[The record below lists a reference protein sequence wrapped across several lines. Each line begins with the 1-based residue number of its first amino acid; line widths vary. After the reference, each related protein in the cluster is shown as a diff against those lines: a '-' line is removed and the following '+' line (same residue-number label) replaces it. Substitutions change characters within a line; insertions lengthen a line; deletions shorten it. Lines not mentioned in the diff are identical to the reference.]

1 MVEYVQSACNWIAS
15 WPWSE
20 IGEGLKSYVLP
31 LAAPAAAF
39 YVASKFGHIQAEIGR
54 RQADTAAQAMA
65 TNREKLR
72 LDLFERR
79 LAVYEAA
86 NTFITMVIKNAKLD
100 NDHRLNLLQDS
111 RAATWLFDE
120 ATARY
125 ITDTLFSDAFE
136 VVRISELL
144 KVEPDREERKR
155 LIQQRNAYYYTF
167 AEHLNTLHRI
177 LAPYLRFTDSIELSR
192 YRN

>member
-15 WPWSE
+15 WPWSVL
-20 IGEGLKSYVLP
+20 GEGLKSYVLP

-86 NTFITMVIKNAKLD
+86 NTFITMVIRNAKLD
-100 NDHRLNLLQDS
+100 NGHRLNLLQDS

-120 ATARY
+120 ATARF

-136 VVRISELL
+136 VVRIGELL
-144 KVEPDREERKR
+144 EVEPDPEERKK
-155 LIQQRNAYYYTF
+155 LVLERNNYWHTF
-167 AEHLNTLHRI
+167 KQHSETLHEV
-177 LAPYLRFTDSIELSR
+177 LAPYLRFSDRIEPSR
-192 YRN
+192 YKS

>member
-1 MVEYVQSACNWIAS
+1 MVEYLQSAWDCFAS
-15 WPWSE
+15 WPWSA

-54 RQADTAAQAMA
+54 RQADTAAHAMA

-86 NTFITMVIKNAKLD
+86 NVFITKALKGERLD
-100 NDHRLNLLQDS
+100 ADLRLNLLQET
-111 RAATWLFDE
+111 RGATWLFDE
-120 ATARY
+120 ATAQY

-136 VVRISELL
+136 AVRISQLL
-144 KVEPDREERKR
+144 EVEPDPEERKR
-155 LIQQRNAYYYTF
+155 LVLQRNNYWHIF
-167 AEHLNTLHRI
+167 KQHSDTLHKV
-177 LAPYLRFTDSIELSR
+177 LAPYLRFTDRVELSQ
-192 YRN
+192 YKN